1 MCSNG
6 SDMKELYGQVSGL
19 FDERCSQVF
28 EKLYKINDNETEK
41 VIQTYL
47 ESRREYDD
55 RKKVIDH
62 ILNYLN
68 NSWVYKSINTG
79 VPDVYKV
86 RVKADVIWRT
96 SMFSHGIHQKLTSSI
111 LSLITADRT
120 GGIINEAAIKS
131 CVNDFCKNIYH
142 TKATLVNIFNRYF
155 FLSLLLLYCLKI
167 SLDSTL
173 ITKRKFQQWSTQST
187 SRRRSLMQACRSIRQ
202 SHESSLR
209 TAKGTSQSTW
219 KTQNNS

>member
-1 MCSNG
+1 MFKRAVPFKDFWENGSQDLREIIFNPHDMSIESWMQLYSYNYNHTHTHTHTSFYHTWITFNNRAFYDYMCSNG

-47 ESRREYDD
+47 ESRCEYDD

-131 CVNDFCKNIYH
+131 CVNDFCKKY
-142 TKATLVNIFNRYF
+142 
-155 FLSLLLLYCLKI
+155 I
-167 SLDSTL
+167 SH
-173 ITKRKFQQWSTQST
+173 QS
-187 SRRRSLMQACRSIRQ
+187 
-202 SHESSLR
+202 
-209 TAKGTSQSTW
+209 
-219 KTQNNS
+219 NSCEHI